1 MTRRSARGLPIV
13 DVCLLA
19 VSVAAA
25 LGACAGSGTE
35 GGTPGSG
42 GAATAGT
49 GNTMGGTAGSGA
61 GAGPGAGGSTTGVSG
76 TTGGS
81 VAGGGGSVII
91 SSGGG
96 KGGATTGGG
105 GASGATGAGG
115 GTGGSGDTGGTGGS
129 ASGAAGRGGAMGT
142 AGTTGA
148 AGASGRGGATG
159 TAGNSARGGA
169 SGGGTAGAA
178 GGGTGGMPAFQKA
191 AGTIQNTTQPAS
203 TTNLQKSQWQQG
215 LISPSL
221 LGGTHLNQPA
231 VFNGYLMVAGNEDF
245 YFYDVSNATSPKQLS
260 KMSTP
265 NRRAGGEAES
275 HTISFARAGDTFYMV
290 TLGGTGIDTWDVT
303 SVTAPKHLAQLK
315 IANINY
321 GDYTEAVWGVSWQ
334 GQYIYVGATNNG
346 LKVVDATDPANLKI
360 AAEIP
365 TSSFGGVSAG
375 PVDAIG
381 NVLVVMTP
389 KESAGIATLDISDPT
404 KPTRLASLT
413 STTKSYITEFHRH
426 YAVMLGPVR
435 VWDVLTNP
443 KNIGTGTSPIAS
455 FNNEYAEYSV
465 FSDDYLFIGHARQEI
480 GNLPGCSKITFSD
493 PRSMKVVNRI
503 YGRLDTTYNDDQ
515 FVLPF
520 ANLVALTDDQS
531 PYRGWVIAV
540 HQTAPDTT
548 APVVDTVIPNN
559 GSTGNS
565 TKSRVGITFSDN
577 VDLATVNAASFIV
590 RPVGGQ
596 ALPGRYGVRMSV
608 VNFDPDA
615 DLQPGTT
622 YEVVLPKGGIA
633 DYVGNTLATEWKSTF
648 TTN

>member
-1 MTRRSARGLPIV
+1 MNRRIAPAVPAFYAR
-13 DVCLLA
+13 LLA
-19 VSVAAA
+19 VFVAVA
-25 LGACAGSGTE
+25 LGACAGSD
-35 GGTPGSG
+35 PGSG
-42 GAATAGT
+42 SGTGGSAATG
-49 GNTMGGTAGSGA
+49 GNGNVSGSAGSGA
-61 GAGPGAGGSTTGVSG
+61 GAGPGTGGSTAG
-76 TTGGS
+76 TTGGT
-81 VAGGGGSVII
+81 VAGGGGSVVI
-91 SSGGG
+91 SSGG
-96 KGGATTGGG
+96 KGGSGGSPTGSGG
-105 GASGATGAGG
+105 SSGTTGAGG
-115 GTGGSGDTGGTGGS
+115 ATGGSGEAGGGGTT
-129 ASGAAGRGGAMGT
+129 AGARG
-142 AGTTGA
+142 GTTGA
-148 AGASGRGGATG
+148 AGATGASGRGGSTGAAG
-159 TAGNSARGGA
+159 TAGTGARGG
-169 SGGGTAGAA
+169 STGSAGNGA
-178 GGGTGGMPAFQKA
+178 GGMPAFQKA

-231 VFNGYLMVAGNEDF
+231 VFNGYLMIAGNEDF
-245 YFYDVSNATSPKQLS
+245 FFYDVSNAASPKQLS

-265 NRRAGGEAES
+265 NRRVGGEAES
-275 HTISFARAGDTFYMV
+275 HTISFGRSGDTFYMV
-290 TLGGTGIDTWDVT
+290 TTGGTGIDTWDVT
-303 SVTAPKHLAQLK
+303 SVTAPKHLGQLK

-321 GDYTEAVWGVSWQ
+321 GDYTEAAWGVSWQ

-346 LKVVDATDPANLKI
+346 VKVVDATDPASLKI
-360 AAEIP
+360 VAEVP

-375 PVDAIG
+375 PVDAVG

-413 STTKSYITEFHRH
+413 STTKSYITQFHRH
-426 YAVMLGPVR
+426 YAVMLGPIR

-455 FNNEYAEYSV
+455 LNNEYAEYSA

-480 GNLPGCSKITFSD
+480 SNVPGCSKITFSD
-493 PRSMKVVNRI
+493 PRSMKIVNRI

-520 ANLVALTDDQS
+520 GNLVALTDDQS

-548 APVVDTVIPNN
+548 APVVDTIIPSNS
-559 GSTGNS
+559 STGNS
-565 TKSRVGITFSDN
+565 TKSRVGVTFSDN
-577 VDLATVNAASFIV
+577 IDLATVNGASFIV

-615 DLQPGTT
+615 DLQSGTT

>member
-1 MTRRSARGLPIV
+1 MNRGSAPAFPAFDARLLPV
-13 DVCLLA
+13 F
-19 VSVAAA
+19 VAIA
-25 LGACAGSGTE
+25 LGACAGAD
-35 GGTPGSG
+35 PGSG
-42 GAATAGT
+42 GSATG
-49 GNTMGGTAGSGA
+49 GNGNVSGSAGSGA
-61 GAGPGAGGSTTGVSG
+61 GAGPGTGGSTAG

-81 VAGGGGSVII
+81 VAGGGGSVVI
-91 SSGGG
+91 SSSGRGGD
-96 KGGATTGGG
+96 GGSGGSPTGSGGSSGTTGGG
-105 GASGATGAGG
+105 GA
-115 GTGGSGDTGGTGGS
+115 TGGSGAAGATGGS
-129 ASGAAGRGGAMGT
+129 TTGTGARGGTTGTAGATGAAGRGGS
-142 AGTTGA
+142 TGA
-148 AGASGRGGATG
+148 AGAAG
-159 TAGNSARGGA
+159 TAGTGARGG
-169 SGGGTAGAA
+169 STGSAGNGA
-178 GGGTGGMPAFQKA
+178 GGMPAFQKA

-245 YFYDVSNATSPKQLS
+245 FFYDVSNAASPKQLS

-265 NRRAGGEAES
+265 NRRVGGEAES
-275 HTISFARAGDTFYMV
+275 HTISFGRSGDTFYMV
-290 TLGGTGIDTWDVT
+290 TTGGTGIDTWDVT
-303 SVTAPKHLAQLK
+303 SVTAPKHLGQLK
-315 IANINY
+315 ITNINY

-346 LKVVDATDPANLKI
+346 VKVVDATDPASLKI
-360 AAEIP
+360 VAEVP

-375 PVDAIG
+375 PVDAVG

-413 STTKSYITEFHRH
+413 STTKSYITQFHRH
-426 YAVMLGPVR
+426 YAVMLGPIR

-455 FNNEYAEYSV
+455 FNNEYAEYSA

-480 GNLPGCSKITFSD
+480 SNVPGCSKITFSD
-493 PRSMKVVNRI
+493 PRSMKIVNRI

-520 ANLVALTDDQS
+520 GNLVALTDDQS

-548 APVVDTVIPNN
+548 APVVDTIIPSN

-565 TKSRVGITFSDN
+565 TKSRVGVTFSDN
-577 VDLATVNAASFIV
+577 IELATVNAASFIV

>member
-1 MTRRSARGLPIV
+1 MHKANASRPPSGA
-13 DVCLLA
+13 LLFTTLL
-19 VSVAAA
+19 VVAAA
-25 LGACAGSGTE
+25 ACAGQTEPGNSTGT
-35 GGTPGSG
+35 GGSSS
-42 GAATAGT
+42 ATAGST
-49 GNTMGGTAGSGA
+49 
-61 GAGPGAGGSTTGVSG
+61 GPGAAGSNPAGSAGTGGTTPGTSG
-76 TTGGS
+76 TTGAS
-81 VAGGGGSVII
+81 AAGTGVII

-96 KGGATTGGG
+96 KGGSGGAPSGGG
-105 GASGATGAGG
+105 GSSDAT
-115 GTGGSGDTGGTGGS
+115 
-129 ASGAAGRGGAMGT
+129 GT

-148 AGASGRGGATG
+148 AGT
-159 TAGNSARGGA
+159 TA
-169 SGGGTAGAA
+169 GTAGAGGA
-178 GGGTGGMPAFQKA
+178 GGSIGGAAGRAGATGAAGTTAGAGTTGAGGSRAGTGGGMAGTGAGGTPVFQKA
-191 AGTIQNTTQPAS
+191 AGKIQNTTQPAS

-245 YFYDVSNATSPKQLS
+245 FFYDVSNAASPKQLS

-265 NRRAGGEAES
+265 NRRVGGEAES

-346 LKVVDATDPANLKI
+346 LKVVDATDPANLKM
-360 AAEIP
+360 AAEVP

-375 PVDAIG
+375 PVNAIG

-389 KESAGIATLDISDPT
+389 KENSGIATLDISNPIA
-404 KPTRLASLT
+404 PTRLASLT
-413 STTKSYITEFHRH
+413 TGTKSYITQFHRH
-426 YAVMLGPVR
+426 YAVMLGPIR

-443 KNIGTGTSPIAS
+443 KNIGSGTSPIAT
-455 FNNEYAEYSV
+455 FNNEYAEYSA

-493 PRSMKVVNRI
+493 PKSMKVINRI

-520 ANLVALTDDQS
+520 GNLVALTDDQS
-531 PYRGWVIAV
+531 PYKGWVIAV

-548 APVVDTVIPNN
+548 APVVDTVIPGN

-565 TKSRVGITFSDN
+565 TKSRVGVTFSDN
-577 VDLATVNAASFIV
+577 IELATVNGASFIV
-590 RPVGGQ
+590 RTVGGQ
-596 ALPGRYGVRMSV
+596 PLPGRYGVTMSV
-608 VNFDPDA
+608 VSFDPDQ

>member
-1 MTRRSARGLPIV
+1 MKIGNTPGKKISDSRFLVASLV
-13 DVCLLA
+13 VLL
-19 VSVAAA
+19 
-25 LGACAGSGTE
+25 GGCAGSTE
-35 GGTPGSG
+35 TGGAPGSG
-42 GAATAGT
+42 GTANAGT
-49 GNTMGGTAGSGA
+49 TGGGVAGSGA
-61 GAGPGAGGSTTGVSG
+61 AGTGSAGTTGSGGSAAGSSTTGS
-76 TTGGS
+76 
-81 VAGGGGSVII
+81 AGGGGST
-91 SSGGG
+91 
-96 KGGATTGGG
+96 TTGS
-105 GASGATGAGG
+105 A
-115 GTGGSGDTGGTGGS
+115 GTGGS
-129 ASGAAGRGGAMGT
+129 ASGSSGSTGAGGAAAGTGGTTGSGGTGAGGQAGVTGAAGRGGGGGTTGTAGRGGTTGAAGSGGSAGTTGT

-148 AGASGRGGATG
+148 
-159 TAGNSARGGA
+159 
-169 SGGGTAGAA
+169 
-178 GGGTGGMPAFQKA
+178 GGMVTFQKA
-191 AGTIQNTTQPAS
+191 EGKIQNTTQPAS

-215 LISPSL
+215 LISPTL

-231 VFNGYLMVAGNEDF
+231 VFDGYLMVAGNEDF
-245 YFYDVSNATSPKQLS
+245 FFYDVSNATAPKQLS

-265 NRRAGGEAES
+265 NRRVGGEAES
-275 HTISFARAGDTFYMV
+275 HTISFARSGNTFYMA

-315 IANINY
+315 ISNINY

-346 LKVVDATDPANLKI
+346 IKVVDAADPANLKI
-360 AAEIP
+360 VTEVP
-365 TSSFGGVSAG
+365 TSSYGGVSAG

-389 KESAGIATLDISDPT
+389 KESSGIATLDISDPT

-413 STTKSYITEFHRH
+413 TTTKSYITQFHRR
-426 YAVMLGPVR
+426 YAVMLGPIR

-443 KNIGTGTSPIAS
+443 KNIGTGTSPIATM
-455 FNNEYAEYSV
+455 NNEYAEYSV

-493 PRSMKVVNRI
+493 PKSMKVINRI

-520 ANLVALTDDQS
+520 ANLVAFTDDQS

-540 HQTAPDTT
+540 HQTAPDT
-548 APVVDTVIPNN
+548 APPIVDTVIPGNA
-559 GSTGNS
+559 STGVS

-577 VDLATVNAASFIV
+577 IELATVNGASFIV

-608 VNFDPDA
+608 VNFDPDQ

-633 DYVGNTLATEWKSTF
+633 DYVGNTLASDWKSTF
-648 TTN
+648 TTQ

>member
-1 MTRRSARGLPIV
+1 MKIGNTPGKRISDSRFLVASLV
-13 DVCLLA
+13 VLL
-19 VSVAAA
+19 
-25 LGACAGSGTE
+25 GGCAGSTE
-35 GGTPGSG
+35 TGGAPGSG
-42 GAATAGT
+42 GTANAGT
-49 GNTMGGTAGSGA
+49 TGGGVAGSGA
-61 GAGPGAGGSTTGVSG
+61 AGTGSAGTTGSGGSAAGSSTTGS
-76 TTGGS
+76 
-81 VAGGGGSVII
+81 AGGGGST
-91 SSGGG
+91 
-96 KGGATTGGG
+96 TTGS
-105 GASGATGAGG
+105 A
-115 GTGGSGDTGGTGGS
+115 GTGGS
-129 ASGAAGRGGAMGT
+129 ASGSSGSTGAGGAAAGTGGTTGSGGTGAGGQAGVTGAAGRGGGGGTTGTAGRGGTTGAAGSGGSAGTTGT

-148 AGASGRGGATG
+148 
-159 TAGNSARGGA
+159 
-169 SGGGTAGAA
+169 
-178 GGGTGGMPAFQKA
+178 GGMVTFQKA
-191 AGTIQNTTQPAS
+191 EGKIQNTTQPAS

-215 LISPSL
+215 LISPTL

-245 YFYDVSNATSPKQLS
+245 FFYDVSNATAPKQLS

-265 NRRAGGEAES
+265 NRRVGGEAES
-275 HTISFARAGDTFYMV
+275 HTISFARSGNTFYMA

-315 IANINY
+315 ISNINY

-346 LKVVDATDPANLKI
+346 IKVVDAADPANLKI
-360 AAEIP
+360 VTEVP
-365 TSSFGGVSAG
+365 TSSYGGVSAG

-389 KESAGIATLDISDPT
+389 KESSGIATLDISDPT

-413 STTKSYITEFHRH
+413 TTTKSYITQFHRR
-426 YAVMLGPVR
+426 YAVMLGPIR

-443 KNIGTGTSPIAS
+443 KNIGTGTSPIATM
-455 FNNEYAEYSV
+455 NNEYAEYSV

-493 PRSMKVVNRI
+493 PKSMKVINRI

-520 ANLVALTDDQS
+520 ANLVAFTDDQS

-540 HQTAPDTT
+540 HQTAPDT
-548 APVVDTVIPNN
+548 APPIVDTVIPGNA
-559 GSTGNS
+559 STGVS

-577 VDLATVNAASFIV
+577 IELATVNGASFIV

-608 VNFDPDA
+608 VNFDPDQ

-633 DYVGNTLATEWKSTF
+633 DYVGNTLASDWKSTF
-648 TTN
+648 TTQ

>member
-1 MTRRSARGLPIV
+1 MKIGNTPGKRISDSRFLVASLV
-13 DVCLLA
+13 VLL
-19 VSVAAA
+19 
-25 LGACAGSGTE
+25 GGCAGSTE
-35 GGTPGSG
+35 TGGAPGSG
-42 GAATAGT
+42 GTANAGT
-49 GNTMGGTAGSGA
+49 TGGGVAGSGA
-61 GAGPGAGGSTTGVSG
+61 AGTGSAGTTGSGGSAAGSSTTGS
-76 TTGGS
+76 
-81 VAGGGGSVII
+81 AGGGGST
-91 SSGGG
+91 
-96 KGGATTGGG
+96 TTGS
-105 GASGATGAGG
+105 A
-115 GTGGSGDTGGTGGS
+115 GTGGS
-129 ASGAAGRGGAMGT
+129 ASGSSGSTGAGGAAAGTGGANGSGGTGAGGQAGVTGAAGRGGGGGTTGTAGRGGTTGAAGTGAAGSGGAAATTGT

-148 AGASGRGGATG
+148 
-159 TAGNSARGGA
+159 
-169 SGGGTAGAA
+169 
-178 GGGTGGMPAFQKA
+178 GGMVTFQKA
-191 AGTIQNTTQPAS
+191 EGKIQNTTQPAS

-215 LISPSL
+215 LISPTL

-245 YFYDVSNATSPKQLS
+245 FFYDVSNATAPKQLS

-265 NRRAGGEAES
+265 NRRVGGEAES
-275 HTISFARAGDTFYMV
+275 HTISFARSGNTFYMA

-315 IANINY
+315 ISNINY

-346 LKVVDATDPANLKI
+346 IKVVDAADPANLKI
-360 AAEIP
+360 VTEVP
-365 TSSFGGVSAG
+365 TSSYGGVSAG

-389 KESAGIATLDISDPT
+389 KESSGIATLDISDPT

-413 STTKSYITEFHRH
+413 TTTKSYITQFHRR
-426 YAVMLGPVR
+426 YAVMLGPIR

-443 KNIGTGTSPIAS
+443 KNIGTGTSPIATM
-455 FNNEYAEYSV
+455 NNEYAEYSV

-493 PRSMKVVNRI
+493 PKSMKVINRI

-520 ANLVALTDDQS
+520 ANLVAFTDDQS

-540 HQTAPDTT
+540 HQTAPDT
-548 APVVDTVIPNN
+548 APPIVDTVIPGNA
-559 GSTGNS
+559 STGVS

-577 VDLATVNAASFIV
+577 IELATVNGASFIV

-608 VNFDPDA
+608 VNFDPDQ

-633 DYVGNTLATEWKSTF
+633 DYVGNTLASDWKSTF
-648 TTN
+648 TTQ

>member
-1 MTRRSARGLPIV
+1 MKIGNTPGKKISDSRFLVASLV
-13 DVCLLA
+13 VLL
-19 VSVAAA
+19 
-25 LGACAGSGTE
+25 GGCAGSTE
-35 GGTPGSG
+35 TGGAPGSG
-42 GAATAGT
+42 GTANAGT
-49 GNTMGGTAGSGA
+49 TGGGVAGSGA
-61 GAGPGAGGSTTGVSG
+61 AGTGSAGTTGSGGSAAGSSTTGS
-76 TTGGS
+76 
-81 VAGGGGSVII
+81 AGGGGST
-91 SSGGG
+91 
-96 KGGATTGGG
+96 TTGS
-105 GASGATGAGG
+105 A
-115 GTGGSGDTGGTGGS
+115 GTGGS
-129 ASGAAGRGGAMGT
+129 ASGSSGSTGAGGAAAGTGGTTGSGGTGAGGQAGVTGAAGRGGGGGTTGTAGRGGTTGAAGSGGSAGTTGT

-148 AGASGRGGATG
+148 
-159 TAGNSARGGA
+159 
-169 SGGGTAGAA
+169 
-178 GGGTGGMPAFQKA
+178 GGMVTFQKA
-191 AGTIQNTTQPAS
+191 EGKIQNTTQPAS

-215 LISPSL
+215 LISPTL

-245 YFYDVSNATSPKQLS
+245 FFYDVSNATAPKQLS

-265 NRRAGGEAES
+265 NRRVGGEAES
-275 HTISFARAGDTFYMV
+275 HTISFARSGNTFYMA

-315 IANINY
+315 ISNINY

-346 LKVVDATDPANLKI
+346 IKVVDAADPANLKI
-360 AAEIP
+360 VTEVP
-365 TSSFGGVSAG
+365 TSSYGGVSAG

-389 KESAGIATLDISDPT
+389 KESSGIATLDISDPT

-413 STTKSYITEFHRH
+413 TTTKSYITQFHRR
-426 YAVMLGPVR
+426 YAVMLGPIR

-443 KNIGTGTSPIAS
+443 KNIGTGTSPIATM
-455 FNNEYAEYSV
+455 NNEYAEYSV

-493 PRSMKVVNRI
+493 PKSMKVINRI

-520 ANLVALTDDQS
+520 ANLVAFTDDQS

-540 HQTAPDTT
+540 HQTAPDT
-548 APVVDTVIPNN
+548 APPIVDTVIPGNA
-559 GSTGNS
+559 STGVS

-577 VDLATVNAASFIV
+577 IELATVNGASFIV

-608 VNFDPDA
+608 VNFDPDQ

-633 DYVGNTLATEWKSTF
+633 DYVGNTLASDWKSTF
-648 TTN
+648 TTQ

>member
-1 MTRRSARGLPIV
+1 MNRGSAPAFPAFDAR
-13 DVCLLA
+13 LLA
-19 VSVAAA
+19 VFVAVA
-25 LGACAGSGTE
+25 LGACAGSD
-35 GGTPGSG
+35 PGSG
-42 GAATAGT
+42 SGAGGSAAGGS
-49 GNTMGGTAGSGA
+49 GNVSGTAGSGS
-61 GAGPGAGGSTTGVSG
+61 GAGTGGS
-76 TTGGS
+76 TGGS
-81 VAGGGGSVII
+81 VAGSGGSVVIT
-91 SSGGG
+91 SGGG
-96 KGGATTGGG
+96 KGGNGGSGGSPTGSG
-105 GASGATGAGG
+105 GASASTGSGGSSGVGGA
-115 GTGGSGDTGGTGGS
+115 TGGSGEAGTGGGTTGTGGRGGTTGT
-129 ASGAAGRGGAMGT
+129 AGVTGVAGRGGSTGAAGT
-142 AGTTGA
+142 AGT
-148 AGASGRGGATG
+148 
-159 TAGNSARGGA
+159 SARGGSTGSA
-169 SGGGTAGAA
+169 GTGA
-178 GGGTGGMPAFQKA
+178 GGMPAFQKA

-245 YFYDVSNATSPKQLS
+245 FFYDVSNAASPKQVS

-265 NRRAGGEAES
+265 NRRVGGEAES

-315 IANINY
+315 ISNINY

-346 LKVVDATDPANLKI
+346 VKVVDATDPANLKI
-360 AAEIP
+360 AAEVP

-389 KESAGIATLDISDPT
+389 KESAGIATLDISNPT
-404 KPTRLASLT
+404 APTRLASLT
-413 STTKSYITEFHRH
+413 STTKSYITQFHRH
-426 YAVMLGPVR
+426 YAVMLGPIR

-443 KNIGTGTSPIAS
+443 KNIGSGTSPIAS
-455 FNNEYAEYSV
+455 FNNEYAEYSA

-480 GNLPGCSKITFSD
+480 SNVPGCSKITFSD

-520 ANLVALTDDQS
+520 GNLVALTDDQS

-548 APVVDTVIPNN
+548 APVVDTVIPGN

-565 TKSRVGITFSDN
+565 TKSRVGVTFSDN
-577 VDLATVNAASFIV
+577 IDLATVNGASFIV

-615 DLQPGTT
+615 DLQSGTT

>member
-1 MTRRSARGLPIV
+1 
-13 DVCLLA
+13 
-19 VSVAAA
+19 
-25 LGACAGSGTE
+25 
-35 GGTPGSG
+35 
-42 GAATAGT
+42 
-49 GNTMGGTAGSGA
+49 
-61 GAGPGAGGSTTGVSG
+61 
-76 TTGGS
+76 
-81 VAGGGGSVII
+81 
-91 SSGGG
+91 
-96 KGGATTGGG
+96 
-105 GASGATGAGG
+105 
-115 GTGGSGDTGGTGGS
+115 
-129 ASGAAGRGGAMGT
+129 
-142 AGTTGA
+142 
-148 AGASGRGGATG
+148 
-159 TAGNSARGGA
+159 
-169 SGGGTAGAA
+169 
-178 GGGTGGMPAFQKA
+178 MPAFQKA

-245 YFYDVSNATSPKQLS
+245 FFYDVSNATAPKQLS

-290 TLGGTGIDTWDVT
+290 TTGGTGIDTWDVT

-315 IANINY
+315 ITGINY

-360 AAEIP
+360 AAEVP

-413 STTKSYITEFHRH
+413 STTKSYITQFHRH
-426 YAVMLGPVR
+426 YAVMLGPIR

-443 KNIGTGTSPIAS
+443 KSIGSGTSPIATI
-455 FNNEYAEYSV
+455 NNEYAEYSA

-480 GNLPGCSKITFSD
+480 SNVPGCSKITFSD

-520 ANLVALTDDQS
+520 ANLVVLTDDQT

-540 HQTAPDTT
+540 HQTAPDTA
-548 APVVDTVIPNN
+548 APVVDTVIPGNS
-559 GSTGNS
+559 STGNS
-565 TKSRVGITFSDN
+565 TKSRVGVTFSDN
-577 VDLATVNAASFIV
+577 IELATVNAASFIV
-590 RPVGGQ
+590 RPIGGQ
-596 ALPGRYGVRMSV
+596 AAARPVRRADERRELRSGRGSPAGHHVRGGAAEGRDCGLRRQHAGDRMEVHVHDELTGGDPRRRSARGLVPGRAIAGRVPGDLRARAGARHHAQR
-608 VNFDPDA
+608 DA
-615 DLQPGTT
+615 LGTVGGRRGARVHGQRPRCDRHRQLRVAVQRGRRLSARRGRDVPHVHGSRPVQRAGQRDRLDGRHGERVLPAPRALPADGHSDRRRPRRSFTTAPGTASS
-622 YEVVLPKGGIA
+622 P
-633 DYVGNTLATEWKSTF
+633 STR
-648 TTN
+648 TTTRSRRSIRTSSSRSASSASTGSPSHWR

>member
-1 MTRRSARGLPIV
+1 MNRGRAPTFPAFDAR
-13 DVCLLA
+13 LLA
-19 VSVAAA
+19 VFVAVA
-25 LGACAGSGTE
+25 LGACAGSDPGNAS
-35 GGTPGSG
+35 GSG
-42 GAATAGT
+42 GSASG
-49 GNTMGGTAGSGA
+49 GNGSSSGSAGSGA
-61 GAGPGAGGSTTGVSG
+61 GAGSGLAGSAGG

-81 VAGGGGSVII
+81 VAGGGGSVVI

-96 KGGATTGGG
+96 KGGNGGSTTGSGG
-105 GASGATGAGG
+105 SSGSTGSGGSTGAGG
-115 GTGGSGDTGGTGGS
+115 ATGGSGEAGTGGSTTGTG
-129 ASGAAGRGGAMGT
+129 ARG
-142 AGTTGA
+142 GTTGA
-148 AGASGRGGATG
+148 AGTSGRGGSTG
-159 TAGNSARGGA
+159 AAGTGARGGSTGSA
-169 SGGGTAGAA
+169 GNGAGGT
-178 GGGTGGMPAFQKA
+178 PAFQKA

-245 YFYDVSNATSPKQLS
+245 FFYDVSNATSPKQLS
-260 KMSTP
+260 KLSTP
-265 NRRAGGEAES
+265 NRRVGGEAES
-275 HTISFARAGDTFYMV
+275 HTISFARSGDTFYMV
-290 TLGGTGIDTWDVT
+290 TTGGTGIDTWDVT

-360 AAEIP
+360 VAEVP

-375 PVDAIG
+375 PVDAVG

-413 STTKSYITEFHRH
+413 STTKSYITQLHRH
-426 YAVMLGPVR
+426 YAVMLGPIR

-455 FNNEYAEYSV
+455 FNNEYAEYSA

-480 GNLPGCSKITFSD
+480 SNVPGCSKITFSD

-520 ANLVALTDDQS
+520 ANLVALTDDQT
-531 PYRGWVIAV
+531 PYRGWVIGV
-540 HQTAPDTT
+540 HQSAPDTS

-559 GSTGNS
+559 ASTGNS
-565 TKSRVGITFSDN
+565 TKSRVGVTFSDN
-577 VDLATVNAASFIV
+577 IELATVNAASFIV

-608 VNFDPDA
+608 VSFDPDA
-615 DLQPGTT
+615 DLEPGTT